1 MSARVQVFGHGAM
14 SDASP
19 ECASNRTS
27 SGPDARSQSQLFAF
41 ARDIVDATGAAQKF
55 CGFLDRAAGF
65 DRGLKVVGQLVEAN
79 IRAGKR
85 ESRGAYWRYDRQ
97 GADNDSF
104 RLPEMRADL
113 PSYPKAPA
121 RWGRTV

>member
-1 MSARVQVFGHGAM
+1 MVEGAAKAHYPRQVRPLQLAPSFI
-14 SDASP
+14 
-19 ECASNRTS
+19 S
-27 SGPDARSQSQLFAF
+27 SGRPTS
-41 ARDIVDATGAAQKF
+41 
-55 CGFLDRAAGF
+55 
-65 DRGLKVVGQLVEAN
+65 GLAV
-79 IRAGKR
+79 
-85 ESRGAYWRYDRQ
+85 SRGAYWRYDRQ